1 MRIYFVGSHA
11 TGKTTLCRYVSR
23 RYGLPMI
30 TEVARAVLAEME
42 SSFDAI
48 RTDMDQVAE
57 YQDRVFARQVSI
69 EHLHEGAFVSD
80 RAFDNLAYAAEHTLV
95 LADLM
100 GDQRFRDY
108 MKWVADGT
116 VFFLRPHASLLKED
130 GVRAGVSWESVL
142 RIDGMIKLL
151 LEQHRVS
158 YLPIESVSMQE
169 RVRAVDFVLGR
180 AGLRAALPAPARIA
194 AEVRPPLDADAV
206 AAAALASPGVPTPA
220 FDVLRAAIGFG
231 GGAGGDPMRRVNR

>member
-42 SSFDAI
+42 TSLDSL
-48 RTDMDQVAE
+48 RTDMDLVAE
-57 YQDRVFARQVSI
+57 YQQRVFARQVAI
-69 EHLHEGAFVSD
+69 ERLHDGKFVSD
-80 RAFDNLAYAAEHTLV
+80 RAFDNLAYAAEHTTEVARMMSDRKFL
-95 LADLM
+95 
-100 GDQRFRDY
+100 DY
-108 MKWVADGT
+108 MQWVQGGV
-116 VFFLRPHASLLKED
+116 VFFLRPHVSLLKED

-151 LEQHRVS
+151 LEQHRIG

-169 RVRAVDFVLGR
+169 RVRAVEFVLGR
-180 AGLRAALPAPARIA
+180 SGMTAASSSEAGKATATATAMTELL
-194 AEVRPPLDADAV
+194 
-206 AAAALASPGVPTPA
+206 AAAG
-220 FDVLRAAIGFG
+220 
-231 GGAGGDPMRRVNR
+231 N

>member
-23 RYGLPMI
+23 RFGLPMI

-42 SSFDAI
+42 SSLDAL
-48 RTDMDQVAE
+48 RTDMDLVAE
-57 YQDRVFARQVSI
+57 YQARVFARQVAI
-69 EHLHEGAFVSD
+69 ERMQPSSFVSD
-80 RAFDNLAYAAEHTLV
+80 RAFDNLAYAAEHTTV
-95 LADLM
+95 VAELM

-116 VFFLRPHASLLKED
+116 VFFLRPQQELLKED

-151 LEQHRVS
+151 LEMHRVA

-169 RVRAVDFVLGR
+169 RVRAVEFVLGR
-180 AGLRAALPAPARIA
+180 AGIAP
-194 AEVRPPLDADAV
+194 
-206 AAAALASPGVPTPA
+206 AAAAGERAKTSDAGRAVETSPTPA
-220 FDVLRAAIGFG
+220 FDALRAAIG
-231 GGAGGDPMRRVNR
+231 GARVS

>member
-11 TGKTTLCRYVSR
+11 TGKTTLCRWVSR

-42 SSFDAI
+42 SSLDAL
-48 RTDMDQVAE
+48 RTDMDLVAE

-69 EHLHEGAFVSD
+69 ERLHQGAFVSD
-80 RAFDNLAYAAEHTLV
+80 RAFDNLAYAAEHTTV
-95 LADLM
+95 VAELM

-108 MKWVADGT
+108 MKWASEGT
-116 VFFLRPHASLLKED
+116 VFFLRPHPDLLKED

-151 LEQHRVS
+151 LEMHRVP

-169 RVRAVDFVLGR
+169 RVRAVEFTLAR
-180 AGLRAALPAPARIA
+180 AGVKPAEKPAMLPAAALPGPYETLVRRIA
-194 AEVRPPLDADAV
+194 G
-206 AAAALASPGVPTPA
+206 AAG
-220 FDVLRAAIGFG
+220 
-231 GGAGGDPMRRVNR
+231 